1 VKHKFAFSIIILTV
15 LLIILTFN
23 TAAYFKTDNPRP
35 ALLDIRDAERALKSA
50 AENIESAEE
59 NYRLIDQD
67 NIRIASKELDNKY
80 DELTFHYRNKEDLL
94 VKETAAQLINLADK
108 VKLMALE
115 SKPVQLRS
123 FWLDS
128 GTLSKCRN
136 RDGISQ
142 LLDNA
147 QKANFNVIL
156 AEVFFRGLSIIPNNN
171 YFVQDPR
178 FKDWEEDPLKA
189 LIEEAE
195 KRGMEVHA
203 WVWVFNEN
211 TLGSPGRIL
220 QANPSW
226 ANKNKKGEVLTYH
239 NSSWLSPSRIEVRKY
254 LQRRY
259 LYLVENYELAGINL
273 DYIRF
278 PEEYRG
284 SFGYDQHTLDLFKE
298 ETGIDAMNIES
309 DSKANSVWND
319 FRESLITK
327 MVKET
332 SYILKNEDPTIKI
345 SADVIPGTEE
355 ARYRALQNWKLWLDE
370 GYLDFV
376 FPMTYTNNLFSE
388 LNNWVKKDRF
398 KVDKAIYP
406 GISLFKLT
414 RKQILDQIETINE
427 INPNGLSLFA
437 AAHLN
442 EEDYNAL
449 AAGYFKD
456 QATIPYTNKEDNLE
470 LLRENIVKRIELFY
484 SAGTV
489 NSREKEILKN
499 YLNLSNL
506 NRFEK
511 LKSENED
518 KSLIIIE
525 LIKRDFLEYLNQ
537 NNVFLPDKVIEVFLE
552 DINYYY
558 DILRLY

>member
-1 VKHKFAFSIIILTV
+1 MKYKIYFSLILFTV
-15 LLIILTFN
+15 LIFLLTIN
-23 TAAYFKTDNPRP
+23 TAAYFKTDDPRP
-35 ALLDIRDAERALKSA
+35 ALLEIRDAEKALKSA
-50 AENIESAEE
+50 AENINSAEE
-59 NYRLIDQD
+59 NYRLIDQEKL
-67 NIRIASKELDNKY
+67 NMTSKELDNIY
-80 DELTFHYRNKEDLL
+80 QELINLYQNEKDLL
-94 VKETAAQLINLADK
+94 VKEKAVQLINLAEK
-108 VKLMALE
+108 VRLLALE

-128 GTLSKCRN
+128 GTLAKRLN
-136 RDGISQ
+136 RGGVAE

-147 QKANFNVIL
+147 EKANFNVIL
-156 AEVFFRGLSIIPNNN
+156 AEVFFRGLSIIPDNN

-178 FKDWEEDPLKA
+178 FEDWEEDPLKV

-195 KRGMEVHA
+195 KRDMEVHA

-211 TLGSPGRIL
+211 TLGQPGRIL

-226 ANKNKKGEVLTYH
+226 ANRNKEGEVLTYH

-259 LYLVENYELAGINL
+259 LYLVENYDLAGVNL

-284 SFGYDQHTLDLFKE
+284 SFGYDQHTLDLFE
-298 ETGIDAMNIES
+298 EQTGINAVNIEN
-309 DSKANSVWND
+309 DSKAKSIWNN
-319 FRESLITK
+319 FRESLITE

-332 SYILKNEDPTIKI
+332 SHILRNEDPTIKI

-370 GYLDFV
+370 GYVDFV

-388 LNNWVKKDRF
+388 LNNWVQKDRY

-414 RKQILDQIETINE
+414 KKQILEQIETVNE

-437 AAHLN
+437 AAHLDK
-442 EEDYNAL
+442 EDYNVL
-449 AAGYFKD
+449 AAGHFKD
-456 QATIPYTNKEDNLE
+456 QAVIPYIDKKDNLN
-470 LLRENIVKRIELFY
+470 LLREDIYRRIELFY
-484 SAGTV
+484 SAGAV
-489 NSREKEILKN
+489 NSRDKETLRD
-499 YLNLSNL
+499 YFNLISL
-506 NRFEK
+506 SRFKKTKAEI
-511 LKSENED
+511 ED
-518 KSLIIIE
+518 EPQIITQ
-525 LIKRDFLEYLNQ
+525 LIKTDFLEYLEQ
-537 NNVFLPDKVIEVFLE
+537 KNVEISDRVITIFLE

-558 DILRLY
+558 DMLRLY